1 MSKKDITTTVQINT
15 LDGLKDLIDNDEN
28 VKIKIKEAVING
40 FCKNYLKGCANS
52 EIMQLM
58 EKNLLKEL
66 RNTDYFGMLTKS
78 GPWGNDYVL
87 SKNLKEKIKDNIEF
101 ETNEYIREKL
111 KSEVQERIQYI
122 EDDIERYVLQ
132 QFNNKVNETIEKSVE
147 KIINR
152 KIGEAFRHM
161 FNK

>member
-1 MSKKDITTTVQINT
+1 MGKKDIKTTVQINT
-15 LDGLKDLIDNDEN
+15 LDGLQDLINNDEN

-52 EIMQLM
+52 EVMKLM

-66 RNTDYFGMLTKS
+66 RNTDYFEMFTKT
-78 GPWGNDYVL
+78 GLWNNDYVL
-87 SKNLKEKIKDNIEF
+87 SKSLKEKIKDYIEF

-111 KSEVQERIQYI
+111 KSEVQERIEYI

-132 QFNNKVNETIEKSVE
+132 QFNKKIDETIEKSIENV
-147 KIINR
+147 INR
-152 KIGEAFRHM
+152 KLSEAFKNLL
-161 FNK
+161 NK

>member
-15 LDGLKDLIDNDEN
+15 LDGLQDLINNDEN

-52 EIMQLM
+52 EVMTLM
-58 EKNLLKEL
+58 EKDLLKEL
-66 RNTDYFGMLTKS
+66 RNTDYFGMFAKS
-78 GPWGNDYVL
+78 GFWGNEYVL
-87 SKNLKEKIKDNIEF
+87 SKKLKEKIKDNIEF

-111 KSEVQERIQYI
+111 KSLVQERIEYI
-122 EDDIERYVLQ
+122 KDDIERYVLQ
-132 QFNNKVNETIEKSVE
+132 QFNNKIDETIEKSVE

-152 KIGEAFRHM
+152 KISEAFKNLL
-161 FNK
+161 NK